1 MLTFILSFIVT
12 VIISFCFF
20 KSKFWENRYLVLLI
34 GTGVALV
41 ATLVLNYSVRGHL
54 STKTE
59 IVWKTPI
66 KFFYVNDSVLNVSD
80 SIAIFKN
87 GKYDFNKAS
96 GSEFI
101 KRDTT
106 KSQRK
111 LNIVFFGSNPKT
123 PLVGYITEKG
133 NTNYIALEDIYL
145 APSESDTVAYMA
157 RKKLVY
163 DVKPSNWIT
172 GFSFPRKMAYI
183 CIYISPKEYAKLPQA
198 LRPLLKKLPF

>member
-1 MLTFILSFIVT
+1 MLTFILSFIAT
-12 VIISFCFF
+12 VIISLCFF

-34 GTGVALV
+34 GTGVALI
-41 ATLVLNYSVRGHL
+41 ATLVLNYSVRGKL
-54 STKTE
+54 ATKTE
-59 IVWKTPI
+59 IAWKTPV

-111 LNIVFFGSNPKT
+111 LSIVFFGRNPKT
-123 PLVGYITEKG
+123 PLVGYINLKG
-133 NTNYIALEDIYL
+133 NTNYNALEDIYI

-157 RKKLVY
+157 RKKLLY

-172 GFSFPRKMAYI
+172 GFTFPRKMAYT
-183 CIYISPKEYAKLPQA
+183 CMYISPKEYAKLPKV
-198 LRPLLKKLPF
+198 LIKKLPF

>member
-1 MLTFILSFIVT
+1 MFIFILSFVVT
-12 VIISFCFF
+12 VIVSLCFF

-34 GTGVALV
+34 GSGVALV
-41 ATLVLNYSVRGHL
+41 ATLTTNYIIRGKL
-54 STKTE
+54 ATKTE
-59 IVWKTPI
+59 LAWQTPI

-96 GSEFI
+96 GNEFL
-101 KRDTT
+101 KQDTS

-111 LNIVFFGSNPKT
+111 LSIVFFGIDKNL
-123 PLVGYITEKG
+123 PLVGYINHKG
-133 NTNYIALEDIYL
+133 NTNYSTLKDIYI
-145 APSESDTVAYMA
+145 APSESDTIAYMA

-163 DVKPSNWIT
+163 DVKPSNWIS
-172 GFSFPRKMAYI
+172 GFTFPRKMSYT
-183 CIYISPKEYAKLPQA
+183 CLYISPKEYAKLPQA

>member
-1 MLTFILSFIVT
+1 MLTFTLSFIAT
-12 VIISFCFF
+12 VIISLCFF
-20 KSKFWENRYLVLLI
+20 KNKFWENRYLVLLI
-34 GTGVALV
+34 GAGVALV
-41 ATLVLNYSVRGHL
+41 ATLVLNYSVRGKL
-54 STKTE
+54 GTKTE
-59 IVWKTPI
+59 IVWQTPI

>member
-1 MLTFILSFIVT
+1 MLTFILSFLAT
-12 VIISFCFF
+12 AIISLCFF

-41 ATLVLNYSVRGHL
+41 ATLVLNYSVRGKL

-59 IVWKTPI
+59 IAWKTPI
-66 KFFYVNDSVLNVSD
+66 QFFYVNDSVLNVSD

-87 GKYDFNKAS
+87 GKYDFNKACTC
-96 GSEFI
+96 EF
-101 KRDTT
+101 KHDTT

-111 LNIVFFGSNPKT
+111 LSIVFFGSNPKT
-123 PLVGYITEKG
+123 PLVGYINYKG
-133 NTNYIALEDIYL
+133 KTNYNALEDIYI
-145 APSESDTVAYMA
+145 APSESDTIAYIA

-172 GFSFPRKMAYI
+172 GFTFPRKMAYT
-183 CIYISPKEYAKLPQA
+183 CFYISPKEYAKLPQS